1 MWHNRALSVIYRIFI
16 TRVCVCLCVQLFK
29 LCVCA
34 LACAHQEHT
43 KTHAAMVTRLSLILV
58 ILGLYN
64 ESDFSPHVVEHI
76 TLLLVKSYKYIVKFT
91 ENINR

>member
-64 ESDFSPHVVEHI
+64 ESDFSPHV
-76 TLLLVKSYKYIVKFT
+76 LVKSYKYIVKFT